1 MAIEITIDNLISGTS
16 PYNVWVTD
24 NCTFGGTNQ
33 HIGTFTAS
41 TYSFILPTLYES
53 FPSYYVKVIDA
64 NNCTYCISPPIS
76 GCTIFVGYW
85 DGNQYYKYNLSTDT
99 EEGPLALV
107 ITPTVDNSP
116 MANTED
122 KMWFLSSTG
131 VTELDITIDPFSN
144 TYSREI
150 AINLDNNK
158 EIFAIDNDNL
168 VVIAAN
174 TGTSTTYV
182 YDVVI
187 TGSTGNTTNLFEV
200 VGPLS
205 GDYFTRDIKVST
217 EGKVIIIG
225 DDVLGN
231 TFLQQ
236 YDYVSGGTLE
246 VEIILSGITNVASLV
261 ESNNQFFILNN
272 SNEVYQINLTTP
284 YLITFEKTST
294 TPIGFGRSSQKYGC
308 ITQKFEV

>member
-1 MAIEITIDNLISGTS
+1 MAINITVGSIISGTP
-16 PYNVWVTD
+16 PYNVWVCD
-24 NCTFGGTNQ
+24 SCGVGGNSQYIDTFSTSAY
-33 HIGTFTAS
+33 TFT
-41 TYSFILPTLYES
+41 LPTIYES
-53 FPSYYVKVIDA
+53 YTTYYVKVIDA
-64 NNCTYCISPPIS
+64 NGCSYCVSPDLI
-76 GCTIFVGYW
+76 GCDIFVAYW
-85 DGNQYYKYNLSTDT
+85 DGYDYYKYNLVSDT
-99 EEGPLALV
+99 YDGPLSLP
-107 ITPTVDNSP
+107 ITTGSNGQI
-116 MANTED
+116 ANTDD

-131 VTELDITIDPFSN
+131 VTELDITINPFTSA
-144 TYSREI
+144 YGREI

-168 VVIAAN
+168 VVVASN

-200 VGPLS
+200 VGSLS
-205 GDYFTRDIKVST
+205 GDYFTRDVKVST

-225 DDVLGN
+225 DNALGN

-246 VEIILSGITNVASLV
+246 VEINLSGITNVGSFV
-261 ESNNQFFILNN
+261 ESNDEFFILNN
-272 SNEVYQINLTTP
+272 SNEVYQINLTAP

-294 TPIGFGRSSQKYGC
+294 TPIGFGRTSQRYGC
-308 ITQKFEV
+308 ITQKFT